1 MANKAISDFKN
12 QWLAGLQ
19 PQLLPETGPDGQIW
33 VNTRLAAGDGTSQQ
47 RHCAHEQ
54 LLSARAA
61 EKAVPE
67 AAVKNAKAYV
77 ENWVIARQCSCSRDA
92 TESDDILL

>member
-1 MANKAISDFKN
+1 M
-12 QWLAGLQ
+12 
-19 PQLLPETGPDGQIW
+19 PETDPDGQIW

-47 RHCAHEQ
+47 RHCAHER

-61 EKAVPE
+61 EKDITE

-77 ENWVIARQCSCSRDA
+77 DNWVIARQCSCSRDA
-92 TESDDILL
+92 TESDVILL